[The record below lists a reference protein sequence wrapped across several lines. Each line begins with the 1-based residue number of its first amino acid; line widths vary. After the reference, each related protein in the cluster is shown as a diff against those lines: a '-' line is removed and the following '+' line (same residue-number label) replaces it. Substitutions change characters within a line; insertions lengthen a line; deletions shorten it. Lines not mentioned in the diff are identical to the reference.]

1 MSTDTLA
8 RLIRTRRD
16 ALGMKQGELA
26 AAIGTSPAY
35 MSQIEKGRSTW
46 PQNLVPALSK
56 VLGVSE
62 VEMAIALAAANANLE
77 QADAT
82 AWMAGLLSPD
92 AATQDRHA
100 NPFAPDDPRWQLVE
114 KLKQVDIEATGA
126 TFTLKALGELLALYT
141 NDPDLFTV
149 QSKTSLPSSLDM
161 SASVRNNSTNH

>member
-62 VEMAIALAAANANLE
+62 VEMAIA
-77 QADAT
+77 
-82 AWMAGLLSPD
+82 AGLLSPD

-126 TFTLKALGELLALYT
+126 TFTLKAMGELLALYT

>member
-62 VEMAIALAAANANLE
+62 VEMAIA
-77 QADAT
+77 
-82 AWMAGLLSPD
+82 AGLLSPD

-126 TFTLKALGELLALYT
+126 TFTLKAMGELLALYT
-141 NDPDLFTV
+141 NDPDLFVV